1 MLVKDNTRKTFL
13 SPEITIILTILI
25 FAILCIFLDINILQV
40 DKTGIYKSPQAYDT
54 YVLKKYFLFM
64 YIPVLLFIMSM
75 YTFLNK
81 RAHNLEELG
90 KITLYSY
97 GILTV
102 FAIVKIIYILVTPSK
117 TPSSVW
123 FLMPPAL
130 YDILKGLGEIH
141 ILYFLFALTFC
152 IFIFSFISK
161 LMIKFIHPIVYIII
175 YNGGIVYL
183 IYEFLKLCIFLDEN
197 FDVTL
202 G

>member
-1 MLVKDNTRKTFL
+1 MLAKDNTRKPSL
-13 SPEITIILTILI
+13 SPEITIILTVLI
-25 FAILCIFLDINILQV
+25 FLVVCIFLDINILQV
-40 DKTGIYKSPQAYDT
+40 DKTGFYKSPQAYDT
-54 YVLKKYFLFM
+54 YVLKKYFLFI
-64 YIPVLLFIMSM
+64 YIPVLLFIMSV

-81 RAHNLEELG
+81 KAHNLEELG

-102 FAIVKIIYILVTPSK
+102 FAIVKIIYILIMPSK

-161 LMIKFIHPIVYIII
+161 FMIKFIHPIVYIII
-175 YNGGIVYL
+175 YNGGIAYL
-183 IYEFLKLCIFLDEN
+183 IYEFLKLCIFLDEL

>member
-13 SPEITIILTILI
+13 SPEIIILLTVLI
-25 FAILCIFLDINILQV
+25 FAIVCMFLDINILHV
-40 DKTGIYKSPQAYDT
+40 DRVGVYKSPQAYNT
-54 YVLKKYFLFM
+54 YVLKKYFLFI
-64 YIPVLLFIMSM
+64 YIPVLLFIMSV

-102 FAIVKIIYILVTPSK
+102 FAIVKILYIIVTPSK

-123 FLMPPAL
+123 FLMPPVL

-152 IFIFSFISK
+152 IYFFSFISK
-161 LMIKFIHPIVYIII
+161 LMIKFLHPFLYIII
-175 YNGGIVYL
+175 YNSGLAYL
-183 IYEFLKLCIFLDEN
+183 IYEFLKLCIFLDEL